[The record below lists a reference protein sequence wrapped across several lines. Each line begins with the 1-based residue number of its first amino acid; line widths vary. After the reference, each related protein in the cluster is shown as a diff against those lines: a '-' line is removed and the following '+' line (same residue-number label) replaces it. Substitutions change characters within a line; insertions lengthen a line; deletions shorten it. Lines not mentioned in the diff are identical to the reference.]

1 MDLEHI
7 ELNPQFE
14 DALEALE
21 HSQDHLFISGNAG
34 TGKSTLLSFF
44 RHHTEKSLV
53 VLAPTGVSA
62 LNIEGETIH
71 SFFKFRPNITPEHA
85 QYLASKVKNN
95 LKFIAL
101 DAIVIDEISMVRA
114 DLLDCIDIYL
124 KTALKSNEPFGG
136 KQLICFG
143 DLYQLPPILK
153 DEERNS
159 FLDEYESPYF
169 FSAHVFSNPN
179 MQLQNITLE
188 KIYRQED
195 RTFIDLLN
203 CVRDG
208 SITDTQLMALN
219 SRTGAPLLD
228 SDEAYIYLTTTN
240 KRVDQINLDK
250 LHQLDTS
257 LCQFKAQVEGEFEKN
272 IFPTEKTLSL
282 KLGAQVMFLNNDSA
296 KRWVNG
302 SIGHITAI
310 EMDEITV
317 HLSTGESVLVNPHT
331 WKHQIYSYNE
341 ETQKISQKTLGKF
354 TQYPMKLA
362 WAITIHKSQGKTF
375 DNVVLDLQWGAFSPG
390 QTYVALSRCR
400 SLEGLVLVKAI
411 RQRDIIIDPAI
422 QDFVNS
428 RIYQKSL
435 F

>member
-21 HSQDHLFISGNAG
+21 HSSGHLFISGNAG

-62 LNIEGETIH
+62 LNVAGETIH
-71 SFFKFRPNITPEHA
+71 SFFKFRPSITPEHA
-85 QYLASKVKNN
+85 QYLATKVKNN
-95 LKFIAL
+95 LKYIAL

-114 DLLDCIDIYL
+114 DLMDCIDIYL
-124 KTALKSNEPFGG
+124 RTVLKSKAPFGG

-143 DLYQLPPILK
+143 DLYQLPPILTEGEK
-153 DEERNS
+153 QS
-159 FLDEYESPYF
+159 FLNEYESSYF
-169 FSAHVFSNPN
+169 FSAHSFSHPD
-179 MQLQNITLE
+179 MQLHNITLE

-195 RTFIDLLN
+195 RSFIDLLN
-203 CVRDG
+203 GVRDG
-208 SITDTQLMALN
+208 SITDSQLMALN
-219 SRTGAPLLD
+219 SRTDTPALD
-228 SDEAYIYLTTTN
+228 SDDGYIYLTTTN
-240 KRVDQINLDK
+240 KRVDQINLEK
-250 LHQLDTS
+250 LQQLGTS
-257 LCQFKAQVEGEFEKN
+257 LCQFNAQVEGEFEKKL
-272 IFPTEKTLSL
+272 FPTEKTLNV
-282 KLGAQVMFLNNDSA
+282 KLGAQVMFLNNDTA

-302 SIGHITAI
+302 SIGHITDI

-317 HLSTGESVLVNPHT
+317 QLTTGETVLVNPHT
-331 WKHQIYSYNE
+331 WKHQIYSYNDT
-341 ETQKISQKTLGKF
+341 TQKISQKTLGKF
-354 TQYPMKLA
+354 TQYPIKLA

-375 DNVVLDLQWGAFSPG
+375 ERVVLDMQWGAFSAG

-400 SLEGLVLVKAI
+400 SLDGLILVKPI
-411 RQRDIIIDPAI
+411 RRRDIITN
-422 QDFVNS
+422 QDVEDFTQQ
-428 RIYQKSL
+428 YAQQTSL